1 MLRTLV
7 LALIC
12 AHAIALAQ
20 DPDRFVRPED
30 APYFKQPV
38 FVSLPLP
45 RAYPGVEFNMRPA
58 VIGGTWPYHFS
69 LRASPAGMAIDA
81 RTGTI
86 TWLAPLTAGAVQV
99 AVALV
104 DQAGR
109 TAEQTFTLTVGKEG
123 FYFVSPSGD
132 DANPG
137 TFERPW
143 KTVMRAAQ
151 SVADPAQATLYLRT
165 GTYQVEVPPT
175 PGKTNSNV
183 LRITNT
189 SPRRW
194 MAWPGDKPVIDLG
207 FTEAVWKST
216 LATLIAEADAKFAAD
231 PNADP
236 AKKYSSVTTINY
248 GHRILIDSGTNDLLF
263 DGLEVKNANYFMFV
277 MYSGKKRGIT
287 WRRCHLHHLYS
298 DGAENPSFIFGYA
311 ATRTYERMP
320 GMEGKSMEEACPW
333 GSRPLAEPYLNT
345 VVQQCTF
352 SDRPYDN
359 IYHTGH
365 GGGIVWYTTQ
375 GSLIEDNRFEPMQYG
390 VTISDKDNGW
400 ENTYRNNVFLSELNI
415 SGQGCADGIDIHH
428 NYFNGTVILGKQ
440 PGWMRNIWFH
450 HNAVRGT
457 LQMMGGGA
465 RVPEPIDAAG
475 RALDGPTDPECQ
487 AVVRDYPRD
496 QRLVFAWAN
505 VIARPA
511 NAAPDFLTSRVPA
524 GIDFANRWRFVWCDY
539 NLVDEAAIIK
549 PGYTRIVM
557 NWSGLRASGVDV
569 HGIQGKIELDDEG
582 RLPADSP
589 WRATYGRD
597 AGVDHVPPPA
607 DTQSPSIPAGLVA
620 TAVASARIDLAWS
633 AATDN
638 AGVVGYRVYRGS
650 TQIGAPAGTSFI
662 DTGLDASTSY
672 TYTVKAV
679 DAAGNLSGASAAATA
694 TTPAAPPTSGSPA
707 SSSDAGD
714 GGSAGGCGLGAMSGV
729 LAGCGAMLAS
739 RRRRRR
745 SPARIGE

>member
-7 LALIC
+7 LAFIC
-12 AHAIALAQ
+12 AQAIALAQ

-45 RAYPGVEFNMRPA
+45 RAYPGTEFNMRPA

-69 LRASPAGMAIDA
+69 LRTSPAGMTIDA

-151 SVADPAQATLYLRT
+151 AVADPAQATLYLRT
-165 GTYQVEVPPT
+165 GTYPVEVPPT

-183 LRITNT
+183 LRINNT

-194 MAWPGDKPVIDLG
+194 MAWPGEKPVIDLG

-231 PNADP
+231 PTADP
-236 AKKYSSVTTINY
+236 AKKYTSVTTINY
-248 GHRILIDSGTNDLLF
+248 GHRIYIDAGTDDLLF
-263 DGLEVKNANYFMFV
+263 DGLEVKNANYYMFL
-277 MYSGKKRGIT
+277 MYNGMKRGLT
-287 WRRCHLHHLYS
+287 WRRCNLHHLYA
-298 DGAENPSFIFGYA
+298 DGGENPSFIFGYA
-311 ATRTYERMP
+311 AARTYERMP
-320 GMEGKSMEEACPW
+320 GMDGKSQEEACPW
-333 GSRPLAEPYLNT
+333 GSRPLAQPYLNT
-345 VVQQCTF
+345 VVQECTF
-352 SDRPYDN
+352 SDRPYDTIN
-359 IYHTGH
+359 QSGH
-365 GGGIVWYTTQ
+365 GGGITWYTTQ

-390 VTISDKDNGW
+390 VTLSDKDNGW
-400 ENTYRNNVFLSELNI
+400 ENTYRNNVFQSDFNI

-428 NYFNGTVILGKQ
+428 NYFNGTVMLGKQ

-450 HNAVRGT
+450 HNAVRGA

-465 RVPEPIDAAG
+465 RVPEIIDPAG
-475 RALDGPTDPECQ
+475 RALDGPADPECQ
-487 AVVRDYPRD
+487 AVVRDFPRE

-511 NAAPDFLTSRVPA
+511 GAGPSFYTSRVPA
-524 GIDFANRWRFVWCDY
+524 GIDFANRWRFVWCDF

-549 PGYTRIVM
+549 AGYTTTVM

-569 HGIQGKIELDDEG
+569 HGVQGQIELDDEG

-607 DTQSPSIPAGLVA
+607 DTQSPSIPAGLAA

-679 DAAGNLSGASAAATA
+679 DAAGNLSGASAAVTA